1 MAFALQEYNRINLLT
16 SEKTEI
22 DKSISNLL
30 AAVEKGLFSNAT
42 NLRLKQLEE
51 QQAIINEQ
59 LILEKSKNKSAL
71 TKEDILGYIRLALKK
86 EARKMINLLV
96 DKVVLYDKKIEI
108 YYKYQKTKSPDDKSQ
123 GFIFYQNIAFY
134 QKTRVVKNDFI
145 KKTNF
150 EDKEIEVFHQF

>member
-1 MAFALQEYNRINLLT
+1 LEHAKLLIRENKLSFT
-16 SEKTEI
+16 KIAE
-22 DKSISNLL
+22 LL
-30 AAVEKGLFSNAT
+30 NYASL
-42 NLRLKQLEE
+42 
-51 QQAIINEQ
+51 
-59 LILEKSKNKSAL
+59 
-71 TKEDILGYIRLALKK
+71 
-86 EARKMINLLV
+86 NLLV

-134 QKTRVVKNDFI
+134 QKTRVVRNDFI

>member
-1 MAFALQEYNRINLLT
+1 MLDPLCLINLLKDPT
-16 SEKTEI
+16 IVVS
-22 DKSISNLL
+22 
-30 AAVEKGLFSNAT
+30 
-42 NLRLKQLEE
+42 
-51 QQAIINEQ
+51 
-59 LILEKSKNKSAL
+59 
-71 TKEDILGYIRLALKK
+71 KK
-86 EARKMINLLV
+86 EAKKMINLLV